1 MRPPLRISNATCRSS
16 RRGVRRLE
24 FKRMFRGEM
33 DAHSAYLD
41 IQAGAGGTE
50 AQDWAQMLMR
60 MYLRWG
66 AARGF
71 KTAKW
76 SIQTRAKWRA

>member
-1 MRPPLRISNATCRSS
+1 MPQLES
-16 RRGVRRLE
+16 RVRVLE
-24 FKRMFRGEM
+24 FRRMFRGEM

-66 AARGF
+66 AQARLQDRGDGF
-71 KTAKW
+71 QSAAK
-76 SIQTRAKWRA
+76 SRA